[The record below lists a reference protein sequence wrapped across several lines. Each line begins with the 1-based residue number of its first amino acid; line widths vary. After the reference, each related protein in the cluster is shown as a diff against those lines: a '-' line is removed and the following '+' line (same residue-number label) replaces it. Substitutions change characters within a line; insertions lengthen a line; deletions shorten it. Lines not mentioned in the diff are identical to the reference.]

1 MTRKLLLI
9 FILLLS
15 NCSMLLSQDD
25 ANHKLKVL
33 QEKFNS
39 LKDFSVDFSRT
50 SNSKKDLSGKMFY
63 KSKNK
68 IRLEMQNTIVVSD
81 SKSIWNFNKKDKKV
95 FITNADDDSQ
105 SFLSLDKLVNQYPS
119 ECKINLIKVDAR
131 EVIELTPGNS
141 NLQFIKI
148 LMWTNSDN
156 LLSKVIIE
164 DQAIGK
170 MELNFAG
177 YKLNSNIA
185 DSKFS
190 FTPPEGSTVIDL
202 R

>member
-9 FILLLS
+9 FLAMLF
-15 NCSMLLSQDD
+15 NCSMLLPQQD
-25 ANHKLKVL
+25 ANQKLKSL

-39 LKDFSVDFSRT
+39 LKDFSVNFSRSAN
-50 SNSKKDLSGKMFY
+50 SNKDLSGKMFY

-81 SKSIWNFNKKDKKV
+81 SKSIWNFNKKDNKV

-105 SFLSLDKLVNQYPS
+105 SFLSLDKLVNEYPS
-119 ECKINLIKVDAR
+119 ECKINLIKIDSR
-131 EVIELTPGNS
+131 EILELTPGSS
-141 NLQFIKI
+141 NLQFDKI
-148 LMWTNSDN
+148 LMWTNNEN

-164 DQAIGK
+164 DQRIGK

-185 DSKFS
+185 DSKFT

>member
-1 MTRKLLLI
+1 MTRELLLI
-9 FILLLS
+9 FSVLLFNCSILLP
-15 NCSMLLSQDD
+15 QDN
-25 ANHKLKVL
+25 ANQKLKAL

-39 LKDFSVDFSRT
+39 LKDFNVDFSRT
-50 SNSKKDLSGKMFY
+50 SNSKKDISGKMFY

-81 SKSIWNFNKKDKKV
+81 SKSIWNFNKKDNKV

-105 SFLSLDKLVNQYPS
+105 SFLSLDKLVNEYPPK
-119 ECKINLIKVDAR
+119 CKVNIIKVDAR
-131 EVIELTPGNS
+131 EVIELTPGIS
-141 NLQFIKI
+141 NLQFKKI
-148 LMWTNSDN
+148 LMWTNSNN

-170 MELNFAG
+170 MELDFTG
-177 YKLNSNIA
+177 YKLNTNIA
-185 DSKFS
+185 DSKFT

>member
-1 MTRKLLLI
+1 
-9 FILLLS
+9 
-15 NCSMLLSQDD
+15 MLLPQDD
-25 ANHKLKVL
+25 ANHKLKAI

-81 SKSIWNFNKKDKKV
+81 SKSIWNFNKKDNKV

-119 ECKINLIKVDAR
+119 ECKVKIIKVDAR

>member
-1 MTRKLLLI
+1 
-9 FILLLS
+9 
-15 NCSMLLSQDD
+15 MLLPQDD
-25 ANHKLKVL
+25 ANHKLKAL

-81 SKSIWNFNKKDKKV
+81 SKSIWNFNKKDNKV
-95 FITNADDDSQ
+95 FITNTDDDSQ

-119 ECKINLIKVDAR
+119 ECKVKIIKVDAR
-131 EVIELTPGNS
+131 EVIELTPGSS

-170 MELNFAG
+170 MELNFTG
-177 YKLNSNIA
+177 YKLNSNIT

>member
-9 FILLLS
+9 FIVMLF
-15 NCSMLLSQDD
+15 NRSMLLPQHDV
-25 ANHKLKVL
+25 NQKLKSM
-33 QEKFNS
+33 QAKFNS

-50 SNSKKDLSGKMFY
+50 VNSKKDLSGKMFY

-81 SKSIWNFNKKDKKV
+81 SKSIWNFNKKDNKV
-95 FITNADDDSQ
+95 FITSADDESQ
-105 SFLSLDKLVNQYPS
+105 SFLSLDKLVNEYPS
-119 ECKINLIKVDAR
+119 ECKINIIKVDAH
-131 EVIELTPGNS
+131 EVIELTPGSS
-141 NLQFIKI
+141 NLQFNKI
-148 LMWTNSDN
+148 LMWTNIDN

-164 DQAIGK
+164 DQGIGK
-170 MELNFAG
+170 MELNFTG
-177 YKLNSNIA
+177 YKLNSNTA

>member
-9 FILLLS
+9 FIVSLFNYSILLP
-15 NCSMLLSQDD
+15 QDE
-25 ANHKLKVL
+25 ANQKLKAM

-39 LKDFSVDFSRT
+39 LKDFSVDFSRA

-81 SKSIWNFNKKDKKV
+81 SKSIWNFNKKDNKV
-95 FITNADDDSQ
+95 FITNADDESQ

-119 ECKINLIKVDAR
+119 ECKINIIKVDAR
-131 EVIELTPGNS
+131 EVIQLTPGNS
-141 NLQFIKI
+141 NLQFKNI
-148 LMWTNSDN
+148 LMWTNSEN

-170 MELNFAG
+170 MELNFVG

>member
-9 FILLLS
+9 FILLLF
-15 NCSMLLSQDD
+15 NCSILLPQDD
-25 ANHKLKVL
+25 ANQKLNIV

-39 LKDFSVDFSRT
+39 LKDFTVDFSRT
-50 SNSKKDLSGKMFY
+50 LNSKKDLSGKMLY
-63 KSKNK
+63 KYKNK
-68 IRLEMQNTIVVSD
+68 IRLEMQNTIVISD
-81 SKSIWNFNKKDKKV
+81 SKSIWNFNKKDNKV
-95 FITNADDDSQ
+95 FITNAEYDSN
-105 SFLSLDKLVNQYPS
+105 SFLSLDKLVNEYPS
-119 ECKINLIKVDAR
+119 ECKVKIIKIDAR

-141 NLQFIKI
+141 NLQFKKI
-148 LMWTNSDN
+148 LIWTNNDN
-156 LLSKVIIE
+156 LLSKVTVE
-164 DQAIGK
+164 DQTIGK

>member
-1 MTRKLLLI
+1 MKNLLFVLAMLFLTCSVIFAQADAHQKLNAI
-9 FILLLS
+9 
-15 NCSMLLSQDD
+15 
-25 ANHKLKVL
+25 

-39 LKDFSVDFSRT
+39 LKDFSVDFSRL

-68 IRLEMQNTIVVSD
+68 IRLEMQNTLIVSD

-95 FITNADDDSQ
+95 FITNADDDAQ
-105 SFLSLDKLVNQYPS
+105 SFFSIDKLVNDYPA
-119 ECKINLIKVDAR
+119 ECEVNLLNIDGR
-131 EVIELTPGNS
+131 EVIEMTPGTS
-141 NLQFIKI
+141 SLQFNKI
-148 LMWTNSDN
+148 LMWTNSDE
-156 LLSKVIIE
+156 LLSKVLIE

-170 MELNFAG
+170 IEITFSG
-177 YKLNSNIA
+177 YKLNTNIA

-190 FTPPEGSTVIDL
+190 FEPPEGNTVIDL